1 MKISNGGRNAANDS
15 NAGEKKQQLKRQSPR
30 AIDKGE
36 ITNTEFP
43 EGGNTICTKDP
54 RQPHERRV
62 TYTPHKKLNNKHYN
76 CHRI

>member
-15 NAGEKKQQLKRQSPR
+15 NAGEKKQQLKRQSSR

-43 EGGNTICTKDP
+43 EGGNTISTKDP
-54 RQPHERRV
+54 PASERRA
-62 TYTPHKKLNNKHYN
+62 KH
-76 CHRI
+76 